1 MKLEIWVAEPAQK
14 RRRQQDVPKSACG
27 TPARR
32 SRERWHAHKAM
43 GLKQGR
49 APRPVEKAHGSKVA
63 GRAEEV
69 KFGEGESLTDGS
81 VVAMKRGN
89 ARRAKGPCRRHSSIK
104 VRQGGMTKPTI
115 ELQELRAR
123 IGQRAKSAPTHKFWG
138 LYVHIVKRT
147 TLEAAYLDAKRNRG
161 ASGSDGE
168 TFERIEEAGREEF
181 LAVLAAELS
190 SGSYK
195 PRAYRRREI
204 PKGGGRVRTIS
215 IPTIRDR
222 VVQGAIRLVLEPI
235 FEADFSDSSHGAR
248 PGRSAHQ
255 AIGLVRQGL
264 LRRKHRVVDV
274 DLSRFFD
281 CIRHDRILEKVA
293 GRVRDDEVLALIKQF
308 LKSGGKRGLPQG
320 SPLSPLL
327 ANLAL
332 NDLDHALDRGR
343 GFITYVRYLDDMVV
357 LAPDSERGR
366 RWADRALERIR
377 EEAGAIGVSLNTDKT
392 RTASI
397 ADGKGKFVFL
407 GFEFRWKRS
416 PRTGRWYADT
426 VPRPE
431 RVTQVLRQ
439 IRNTLRASRHLPMQE
454 AVRRVNQIT
463 RGWVM
468 YFRVGNSGDALAKVK
483 YHTERK
489 VRRFASR
496 KSKRGGFGWKRW
508 SSEVVYGAWGLNS
521 DYQVRYLDLAK
532 VGPNPKEA

>member
-1 MKLEIWVAEPAQK
+1 
-14 RRRQQDVPKSACG
+14 
-27 TPARR
+27 
-32 SRERWHAHKAM
+32 
-43 GLKQGR
+43 
-49 APRPVEKAHGSKVA
+49 
-63 GRAEEV
+63 
-69 KFGEGESLTDGS
+69 
-81 VVAMKRGN
+81 
-89 ARRAKGPCRRHSSIK
+89 
-104 VRQGGMTKPTI
+104 MTKPTI
-115 ELQELRAR
+115 GLQELRAR

-161 ASGSDGE
+161 APGSDGE
-168 TFERIEEAGREEF
+168 TFEQIEEAGREEF

-190 SGSYK
+190 SGSYR

-222 VVQGAIRLVLEPI
+222 VVQGAIRLILEPI
-235 FEADFSDSSHGAR
+235 LEADFSDSSYGAR

-264 LRRKHRVVDV
+264 HRRKHHVVDV

-293 GRVRDDEVLALIKQF
+293 GRVQDDEVLALIKQF

-377 EEAGAIGVSLNTDKT
+377 EEADAIGVSLNTDKT
-392 RTASI
+392 RTVSI
-397 ADGKGKFVFL
+397 ADAREKFVFL
-407 GFEFRWKRS
+407 GFVFRWKRS
-416 PRTGRWYADT
+416 PRSGRWYADIA
-426 VPRPE
+426 PRPD

-439 IRNTLRASRHLPMQE
+439 IRNTLLASRHLPMQE
-454 AVRRVNQIT
+454 AVRRVDQIT
-463 RGWVM
+463 RGWVT
-468 YFRVGNSGDALAKVK
+468 YFRVGNSGDALGKVK
-483 YHTERK
+483 YHVERK
-489 VRRFASR
+489 VRRFAAR

-508 SSEVVYGAWGLNS
+508 SSEVVYGVWGLNN

-532 VGPNPKEA
+532 VGLQHQGNITPLR